1 MPTESEHSI
10 LFDKSTP
17 VTLQFYHSNCQ
28 CCHEEIAHLSQRVSF
43 LYNLEY
49 QEYNLE
55 YQEERDSGFMTEA
68 EFEAEKKIFGSIFS
82 PCEGGNCDL

>member
-1 MPTESEHSI
+1 MRNAEKSEHSI

-49 QEYNLE
+49 QE
-55 YQEERDSGFMTEA
+55 ERDSGFMAEA
-68 EFEAEKKIFGSIFS
+68 ENEAEKKIFGSIYS
-82 PCEGGNCDL
+82 HSEGEQ